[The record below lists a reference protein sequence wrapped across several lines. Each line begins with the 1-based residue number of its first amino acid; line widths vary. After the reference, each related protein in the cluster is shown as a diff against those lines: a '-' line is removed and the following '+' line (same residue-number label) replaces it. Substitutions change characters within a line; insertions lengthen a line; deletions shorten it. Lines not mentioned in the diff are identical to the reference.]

1 MFDIGFS
8 EMILIAIVA
17 LMILGPERL
26 PALARTLGALA
37 ARLQRAMANIKA
49 DIQQENHLL
58 SDVETL
64 QRDLQDTALV
74 LQQRLEAEVH
84 SVQHRE
90 IVIEQAAQKT
100 LCKSTSSMGE
110 QRE

>member
-8 EMILIAIVA
+8 EMILIAMVA

-26 PALARTLGALA
+26 PAVARTLGALT
-37 ARLQRAMANIKA
+37 ARLKKSIANLKA
-49 DIQQENHLL
+49 DIQQENHVF

-64 QRDLQDTALV
+64 HRDLQDAALG

-84 SVQHRE
+84 SVQHAE
-90 IVIEQAAQKT
+90 AVMDQAAQKT
-100 LCKSTSSMGE
+100 LCRDKSNMGA
-110 QRE
+110 QR

>member
-26 PALARTLGALA
+26 PAVARTLGALT
-37 ARLQRAMANIKA
+37 ARLQRAIANIKA
-49 DIQQENHLL
+49 DIQQENHVF

-64 QRDLQDTALV
+64 RRDLQDTALG
-74 LQQRLEAEVH
+74 LQQRLETEVH
-84 SVQHRE
+84 SVQHTE
-90 IVIEQAAQKT
+90 AIMEQAAQKT
-100 LCKSTSSMGE
+100 LCKDTSSMGA
-110 QRE
+110 QR